1 VSHGTSAA
9 TLAMFAAAI
18 GLLAVGL
25 ALGWA
30 AARARRR
37 SQPESRREV
46 RNPSEGSDIQ
56 STMPTPEV
64 PPPTPAVAE
73 DERGRAAR
81 LDSVLIARMSHDLRS
96 PLNSVV
102 TLSELLRDGNAGPL
116 SIEQRRYVDV
126 IRHSGQTLLG
136 LINDVLELAAVEA
149 GRVELEPGPVDLIAL
164 AHDVAEAVATT
175 STDKGIPVHVV
186 AAESPLIAQAD
197 GDELRRIVQRLV
209 EHAIR
214 ETSNGYVELEV
225 GRTAESRGLI
235 RIHETSEPLS
245 DSALEAL
252 SGQRGDLETFV
263 AGEAGFAGRGPA
275 ALPLVLAARLA
286 SAIGVR
292 IAVESSPVDGVT
304 FAIELPLCEAVPSIG
319 DAASSAQPGPEIAA
333 EATGGQ
339 VLLIEDDP
347 FERQRVRELLQTA
360 GYDITSAGSGDEG
373 LELLRARHFDAVVL
387 DLVMPG
393 MSGLDVLRAAR
404 GDDHLAEVPFIV
416 LSALYMTKSERA
428 VLGPAVASVVRKG
441 DATAAEL
448 ARSLRQAIR
457 RRPEEAQAAPDAPGG
472 GHF

>member
-1 VSHGTSAA
+1 
-9 TLAMFAAAI
+9 M
-18 GLLAVGL
+18 
-25 ALGWA
+25 
-30 AARARRR
+30 
-37 SQPESRREV
+37 
-46 RNPSEGSDIQ
+46 
-56 STMPTPEV
+56 
-64 PPPTPAVAE
+64 
-73 DERGRAAR
+73 
-81 LDSVLIARMSHDLRS
+81 
-96 PLNSVV
+96 
-102 TLSELLRDGNAGPL
+102 
-116 SIEQRRYVDV
+116 
-126 IRHSGQTLLG
+126 
-136 LINDVLELAAVEA
+136 
-149 GRVELEPGPVDLIAL
+149 
-164 AHDVAEAVATT
+164 
-175 STDKGIPVHVV
+175 
-186 AAESPLIAQAD
+186 
-197 GDELRRIVQRLV
+197 QRLV

-214 ETSNGYVELEV
+214 ETSNGYVEIEV
-225 GRTAESRGLI
+225 ARTAEGRGLI

-263 AGEAGFAGRGPA
+263 AGEAGFAGQGPA

-286 SAIGVR
+286 NAIGVK

-304 FAIELPLCEAVPSIG
+304 FALELPLSEAVTHAT
-319 DAASSAQPGPEIAA
+319 DASAQPSPELAA
-333 EATGGQ
+333 EANGGQ

-373 LELLRARHFDAVVL
+373 LELLRARRFDAVVL

-472 GHF
+472 AHF